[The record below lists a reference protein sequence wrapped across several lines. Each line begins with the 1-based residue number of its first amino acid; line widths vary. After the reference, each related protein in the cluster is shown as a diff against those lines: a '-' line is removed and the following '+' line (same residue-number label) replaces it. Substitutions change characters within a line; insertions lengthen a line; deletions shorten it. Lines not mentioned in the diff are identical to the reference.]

1 MAIVTLKNA
10 SILEE
15 QNALAFFT
23 NCDDQMPNVK
33 SAQIFTTSML
43 RRISKVETAPLASGC
58 PLPSYVIDVCICVD
72 PL

>member
-33 SAQIFTTSML
+33 VHKYLQL
-43 RRISKVETAPLASGC
+43 QR
-58 PLPSYVIDVCICVD
+58 
-72 PL
+72 